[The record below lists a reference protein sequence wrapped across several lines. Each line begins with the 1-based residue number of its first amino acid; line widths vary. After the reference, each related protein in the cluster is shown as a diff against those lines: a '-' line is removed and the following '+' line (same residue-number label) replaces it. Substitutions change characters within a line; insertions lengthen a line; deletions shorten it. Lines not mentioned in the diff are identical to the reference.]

1 MSSSVPQFFPTSFVR
16 SLTSKSLL
24 SLSREPDPS
33 LVEPLCALIHASPR
47 TELRELHALREMLMS
62 KYGRNFAENAMEN
75 KDNCVGE
82 RTMSKLKIE
91 TPPKELVDA
100 YISESESSQD
110 RREELRNWTQELSFQ
125 KRQIDSRALC

>member
-1 MSSSVPQFFPTSFVR
+1 
-16 SLTSKSLL
+16 
-24 SLSREPDPS
+24 
-33 LVEPLCALIHASPR
+33 
-47 TELRELHALREMLMS
+47 MS

-110 RREELRNWTQELSFQ
+110 RREKL
-125 KRQIDSRALC
+125 